1 MPMSSSHGP
10 PLPYRVV
17 AGVVP
22 CRSGWLVASAKLQGV
37 TIAPEEP
44 RVFSSFIDVVD
55 EKPAFSVIALYAPI
69 GFLDKARQGG
79 RTCDREARSLLGRR
93 WGATVRSAPAWPV
106 FGKRRSRHVRRLH
119 VVTAALLPRYA
130 EVAEEIAPYHQR
142 VVYEV
147 HPELSWYQLNKDRPV
162 RHRKGSPA
170 GRRERRKLLKS
181 RLPGAERIID
191 AQLPGV
197 KTEQLLDAAACLW
210 TARRILARA
219 ATRIPTD
226 PEWDSQG
233 LRMEIVR

>member
-10 PLPYRVV
+10 PLPYSVV

-22 CRSGWLVASAKLQGV
+22 CRSGWLIASAKLQGV

-93 WGATVRSAPAWPV
+93 RGATVRSAPAWPV
-106 FGKRRSRHVRRLH
+106 FGKRRSRHVRQLH

-147 HPELSWYQLNKDRPV
+147 HPELSWYQ
-162 RHRKGSPA
+162 
-170 GRRERRKLLKS
+170 KS
-181 RLPGAERIID
+181 RLRGAERIVD